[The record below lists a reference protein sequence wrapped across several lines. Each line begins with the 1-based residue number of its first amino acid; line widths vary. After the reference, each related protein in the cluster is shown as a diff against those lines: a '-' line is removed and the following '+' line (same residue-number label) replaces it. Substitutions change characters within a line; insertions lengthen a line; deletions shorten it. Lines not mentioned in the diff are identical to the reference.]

1 MARPGSTKTDRSS
14 QPLADATNHSRHPDA
29 LLKTADAADLLTL
42 SPRTLEALRLRGG
55 GPPFILVTD
64 RAVRYRREDLW
75 QWISTRRH
83 TSTSDTSG
91 YT

>member
-1 MARPGSTKTDRSS
+1 MAQEIGLIGLGIMGRPMARNWMKAG
-14 QPLADATNHSRHPDA
+14 HSLTVYDIV
-29 LLKTADAADLLTL
+29 LLTL

-75 QWISTRRH
+75 QWISTRRR